1 MDELEIKR
9 KKLKMRSMR
18 RGIKEMDLILKNF
31 AELRLNLMS
40 EPELENFENLLCEND
55 QDLYQWS
62 TGQVNPKQEFVDLIQ
77 ELKTFISNSGGLAS

>member
-1 MDELEIKR
+1 
-9 KKLKMRSMR
+9 
-18 RGIKEMDLILKNF
+18 MDLILKNF

-77 ELKTFISNSGGLAS
+77 EIKTFISNSGGLAS